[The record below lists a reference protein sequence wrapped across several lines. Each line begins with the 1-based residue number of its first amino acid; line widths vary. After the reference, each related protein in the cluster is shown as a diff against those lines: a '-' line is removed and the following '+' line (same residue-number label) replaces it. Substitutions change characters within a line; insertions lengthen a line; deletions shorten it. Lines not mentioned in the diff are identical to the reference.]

1 MLVKGA
7 TGDWVFKIILRADLR
22 QGITYMN
29 DGSGFCI
36 TRVDTSKATTIHT
49 RLGCRPND
57 KLMTYFPNKLWW
69 ITTDISIFHMI
80 WNKVLWD
87 SKYEVWHWTISKRL
101 FDGKNDRKTWWVI
114 YLNIYA
120 CTHSHWASST
130 GLTAVSKCKPR
141 LPAQW
146 AVGTHRKGPSRR
158 E

>member
-36 TRVDTSKATTIHT
+36 ARVDTSTATTIHT

-57 KLMTYFPNKLWW
+57 KLMTYFTKKLWW
-69 ITTDISIFHMI
+69 ITTDISIIHMI

-87 SKYEVWHWTISKRL
+87 SKYEVWHWTVSKRL

-114 YLNIYA
+114 YLNI
-120 CTHSHWASST
+120 
-130 GLTAVSKCKPR
+130 
-141 LPAQW
+141 
-146 AVGTHRKGPSRR
+146 
-158 E
+158 